1 MEGMSEQDNVKTALK
16 FFDGL
21 NSHAPGANRELQTS
35 DFKQESPGAM
45 GQLNTEQ
52 AEAYINS
59 FFEAFP
65 DLHFDIRHTI
75 AQGDYVVVNWMSSG
89 THTGGLRTPTGAVLP
104 PTGKKAMVPGSSTY
118 LFKGGKAAMVWVHW
132 DMVTLLAQLGL
143 MPGM

>member
-1 MEGMSEQDNVKTALK
+1 MSEQANTQIALK
-16 FFDGL
+16 FFEGI
-21 NSHAPGANRELQTS
+21 NSQVPGANRELQAPGY
-35 DFKQESPGAM
+35 KQESPGIAM
-45 GQLNTEQ
+45 AMDTDQ
-52 AEAYINS
+52 AEAYIQG

-75 AQGDYVVVNWMSSG
+75 AQGDYVVVNWMASG

-104 PTGKKAMVPGSSTY
+104 PTGKKAMVPGSTTY
-118 LFKGGKAAMVWVHW
+118 LFKGGKAAQSWVHW